1 MEYHVKN
8 ESHVAK
14 AFKVR
19 GGHTVVPAGKKADL
33 VGAKELTEEQIE
45 AFERE
50 GVKVKAKGAKA
61 SKVEAG
67 LVAKHHGG
75 GKFNIVD
82 GDDVLLSGLTKA
94 DADAFNAM
102 SDEDKSDYLQSSTV
116 D

>member
-1 MEYHVKN
+1 MDYHVKN
-8 ESHVAK
+8 GSHVAK

-19 GGHTVVPAGKKADL
+19 GGHTVVPAGKNADL

-50 GVKVKAKGAKA
+50 GVKVKAKASKA

>member
-8 ESHVAK
+8 GSHVAK

-33 VGAKELTEEQIE
+33 VDAKELTEEQIE

-50 GVKVKAKGAKA
+50 GVKVTAKGAKA
-61 SKVEAG
+61 SKVETG
-67 LVAKHHGG
+67 MVAKHHGG

-102 SDEDKSDYLQSSTV
+102 SDEDKARFVQASIGE
-116 D
+116 